1 MRPVKTRSLS
11 KQFIESVRSAME
23 HQGLS
28 GNALSKRARVGQRS
42 ISRLLRGEQDPT
54 LCMVESIA
62 RGLKLPA
69 LDLLSGKAA
78 AKRPAKKSRK

>member
-1 MRPVKTRSLS
+1 MRHVKTLS
-11 KQFIESVRSAME
+11 RQFITSVRSSME
-23 HQGLS
+23 QQSLS

-54 LCMVESIA
+54 LCMVESVA
-62 RGLKLPA
+62 RGLKLSA

-78 AKRPAKKSRK
+78 AKRAPKKAWGRK

>member
-23 HQGLS
+23 RQGLS

-54 LCMVESIA
+54 LCMVESVA
-62 RGLKLPA
+62 RGLKLSP

-78 AKRPAKKSRK
+78 AKKTRGRK